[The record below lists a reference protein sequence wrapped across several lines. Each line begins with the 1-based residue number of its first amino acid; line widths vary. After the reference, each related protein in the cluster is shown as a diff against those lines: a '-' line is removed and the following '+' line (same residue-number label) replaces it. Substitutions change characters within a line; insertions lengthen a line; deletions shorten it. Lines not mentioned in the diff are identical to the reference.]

1 MIYEFRLKTGFFET
15 KLYNLSIKDQRI
27 TILDNEEELIVIDD
41 DDLLCVSVTEKNHIE
56 IEIQTKT
63 NVYSGTISTAA
74 ASASR
79 LLDDLK
85 EKLNKKILYEGG
97 KLDG

>member
-1 MIYEFRLKTGFFET
+1 MVYEIRLKTGFYET

-27 TILDNEEELIVIDD
+27 AILNNEEEIIVIDD
-41 DDLLCVSVTEKNHIE
+41 DDLLCVSVTERNNIE

-63 NVYSGTISTAA
+63 KVYSGTIAA

-85 EKLNKKILYEGG
+85 RELNKKILYEGG
-97 KLDG
+97 KFNG